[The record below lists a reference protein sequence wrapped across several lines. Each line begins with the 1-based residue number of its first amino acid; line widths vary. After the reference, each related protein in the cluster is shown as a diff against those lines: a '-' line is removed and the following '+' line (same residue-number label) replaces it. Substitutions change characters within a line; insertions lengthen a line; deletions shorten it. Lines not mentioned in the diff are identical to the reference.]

1 MSTTLCIVC
10 PGRAVRHQDKRHS
23 EGALLHLNDDD
34 VKQLTEMGFVSVAS
48 SQAAPATSTTPETV
62 SLAVANF
69 AHALVNG
76 QVPEVAVWTP
86 EASASV
92 SLTPPTVSSDIDN
105 VATASTNGLPSENQA
120 EAPTSTSRTDGAQ
133 VDVPASATSTT
144 TLSPAVDDQ
153 AKGHGEKQETATA
166 KTVAAKKTSRRR

>member
-1 MSTTLCIVC
+1 MSTIQCIVC
-10 PGRAVRHQDKRHS
+10 PGRAVRHEGKRHS
-23 EGALLHLNDDD
+23 EGALLHLNEDD
-34 VKQLTEMGFVSVAS
+34 VKQLTEIGFVSVVS

-86 EASASV
+86 EASASA
-92 SLTPPTVSSDIDN
+92 SLTPPTASLAIDN
-105 VATASTNGLPSENQA
+105 FATALTNGLPSENQA

-133 VDVPASATSTT
+133 VDVPASATSTP

-153 AKGHGEKQETATA
+153 AKGQGDKKETATN
-166 KTVAAKKTSRRR
+166 KTVVAKKTSRRR